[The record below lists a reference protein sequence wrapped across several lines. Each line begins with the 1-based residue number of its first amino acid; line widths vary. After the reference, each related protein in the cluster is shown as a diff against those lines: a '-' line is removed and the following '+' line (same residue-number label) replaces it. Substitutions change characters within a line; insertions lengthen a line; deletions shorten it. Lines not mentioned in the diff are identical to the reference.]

1 MELNKAQRK
10 QAKIKLALQSP
21 SGGGKTYSALLLAS
35 GMTAWSKIAVID
47 TENHSADLYAH
58 LGEFNVLQLSK
69 PFSPERYISAIET
82 CEKAGMEVIII
93 DSITHEWEGSGGI
106 LDIHGNL
113 PGNSFTNWAKMTPRH
128 NAFAQ
133 KMLESPCHIICTIRT
148 KTDYVLS
155 EKNGKMVP
163 EKVGM
168 KGITRDGMDYEFT
181 IVFDLDLKHNATAS
195 KDRTGLFM
203 DKPEAIITQEHG
215 RRILQWCKKGTS
227 LEEVILQVNSATS
240 IEQLRQLYKEN
251 PEYQA
256 KIEPLAVV
264 RKEQLQNEIIIN
276 NAKTNGN
283 GIDQSKQ

>member
-1 MELNKAQRK
+1 
-10 QAKIKLALQSP
+10 
-21 SGGGKTYSALLLAS
+21 
-35 GMTAWSKIAVID
+35 
-47 TENHSADLYAH
+47 
-58 LGEFNVLQLSK
+58 
-69 PFSPERYISAIET
+69 
-82 CEKAGMEVIII
+82 
-93 DSITHEWEGSGGI
+93 
-106 LDIHGNL
+106 
-113 PGNSFTNWAKMTPRH
+113 MTPRH
-128 NAFAQ
+128 NAFVQ

>member
-1 MELNKAQRK
+1 MELQKAHRK
-10 QAKIKLALQSP
+10 QAKIKLALQAP

-35 GMTAWSKIAVID
+35 GLTAWSKIAVID
-47 TENHSADLYAH
+47 TEHHSADLYAH
-58 LGEFNVLQLSK
+58 LGEYNVLQLSK

-82 CEKAGMEVIII
+82 CEQAGMEVIII

-106 LDIHGNL
+106 LDIHGHL
-113 PGNSFTNWAKMTPRH
+113 PGNSFTNWAKLTPRH
-128 NAFAQ
+128 NAFVQ
-133 KMLESPCHIICTIRT
+133 RMLESPSHIICTIRT

-181 IVFDLDLKHNATAS
+181 IVFDLDLKHNASAS

-203 DKPEAIITQEHG
+203 DKPEAIITREYG
-215 RRILQWCKKGTS
+215 GRILQWCNKGTS

-240 IEQLRQLYKEN
+240 IEQLRQLYKDN
-251 PEYQA
+251 PEFQSHL
-256 KIEPLAVV
+256 EPIAVA
-264 RKEQLQNEIIIN
+264 RKEYLQNEIIIN
-276 NAKTNGN
+276 EPKINENGT
-283 GIDQSKQ
+283 S

>member
-1 MELNKAQRK
+1 MEIRKALRK
-10 QAKIKLALQSP
+10 QAKIKLALQGSAG
-21 SGGGKTYSALLLAS
+21 SGKTFSALLLAS
-35 GMTAWSKIAVID
+35 GMTAWPKIAVID

-69 PFSPERYISAIET
+69 PFSPERYISAIEI
-82 CEKAGMEVIII
+82 CEQEGMEVVII

-106 LDIHGNL
+106 LDIHGNM
-113 PGNSFTNWAKMTPRH
+113 PGNSFTNWSKITPRH
-128 NAFAQ
+128 NAFVQ
-133 KMLESPCHIICTIRT
+133 KILESPCHIICSIRT

-240 IEQLRQLYKEN
+240 IEQLKQLYKEN

-256 KIEPLAVV
+256 QIQPLAAV
-264 RKEQLQNEIIIN
+264 RKEQLQKEIIIN
-276 NAKTNGN
+276 NAKTTGN
-283 GIDQSKQ
+283 GTDQSEQ